1 MTKIFIPNNKIT
13 LVEFPKCANIY
24 INKGEIMILN
34 EIREKYELVDL
45 FCNLAEIPSPSLKE
59 KKVSDWIMEYC
70 KHHKIPC
77 KYDNYENI
85 YINIPATD
93 STKQPILLSSHM
105 DVIGDDS
112 PVKTYLDGD
121 FIRAEGRT
129 LGADDKAG
137 VANALYLAKWLVE
150 NNLKHG
156 GLEIIFT
163 RDEESGMSGIKHVDF
178 STIKSKYVLVCD
190 SDSLGQLMTS
200 GASYTLATIEVNSF
214 KGGHSGIDIADR
226 TRENAAK
233 LIADIVAN
241 LPQGVYYSEDCKVV
255 TSCNIGGIIS
265 GNPDVTNVI
274 NTYGKATYSIRSS
287 SRKYEQELKDR
298 MQFEVDE
305 FNKEYDS
312 IAKAELTFEEHL
324 PPFEKVEDEYIP
336 ILFETAARKVGVT
349 PEISSFHAGAET
361 HIYAN
366 NKNADGQPF
375 APYLA
380 GLATVCNMHSK
391 EEYLDYKTL
400 LKGQE
405 LLQEF
410 FRSYNK

>member
-1 MTKIFIPNNKIT
+1 MDLSKIRK
-13 LVEFPKCANIY
+13 E
-24 INKGEIMILN
+24 N
-34 EIREKYELVDL
+34 EPVDL

-59 KKVSDWIMEYC
+59 ENVANWIKKYC
-70 KHHKIPC
+70 DENNIPC
-77 KYDNYENI
+77 ELDSYHNV

-93 STKQPILLSSHM
+93 STKPSLLLSSHM

-112 PVKTYLDGD
+112 PVKPYLDGEL
-121 FIRAEGRT
+121 IRAEGRT

-137 VANALYLAKWLVE
+137 VANALYLAKSVA
-150 NNLKHG
+150 NSDIKHG
-156 GLEIIFT
+156 GLEVVFT

-178 STIKSKYVLVCD
+178 SKLKSKYVLVCD

-214 KGGHSGIDIADR
+214 RGGHSGIDIADK

-233 LIADIVAN
+233 LIADIVSN
-241 LPQGVYYSEDCKVV
+241 LPQGVFYSDKDGNVV
-255 TSCNIGGIIS
+255 TSCNIGGIQS
-265 GNPDVTNVI
+265 GNPDVTNII

-287 SRKYEQELKDR
+287 SRKYEEELKDR
-298 MQFEVDE
+298 MKFEVDE
-305 FNKEYDS
+305 FNKDYKGVAQAS
-312 IAKAELTFEEHL
+312 LVFEEHL

-336 ILFETAARKVGVT
+336 LLFEAVAKKVGVT

-366 NKNADGQPF
+366 KQNSHGQNF
-375 APYLA
+375 APYLV
-380 GLATVCNMHSK
+380 GLADVCNMHSP
-391 EEYLDYKTL
+391 EENVNYKSI

-405 LLQEF
+405 LIQEF
-410 FRSYNK
+410 FKAYNS